1 VKIDRLIG
9 FVVLA
14 APRAPAK
21 LTWESFDLLLALGQQ
36 VAAFLEEER
45 ATRALL
51 ESRALIDY
59 SRRFSFV
66 IHDIKNVSGQLGLMI
81 SNMQKFG
88 EREEFRA
95 DMIRGM
101 ESATRKLGG
110 LVGRLRPEAPD
121 REAPEIVDVAQ
132 MIAEITRQLDST
144 EQPVRARIA
153 TDAARVRIVPS
164 DMHAILTHLVTNAI
178 EASEG
183 GDEVVIGLEC
193 DCGMAVIEVEDRG
206 SGMSAEYIRN
216 ELFVPLHSTKAQGHG
231 MGAFQ
236 ARELARAAGG
246 EIEVVSAVGRG
257 TSMRIVLPIIG
268 DFPSAEPV
276 KQAVAS

>member
-1 VKIDRLIG
+1 
-9 FVVLA
+9 A
-14 APRAPAK
+14 
-21 LTWESFDLLLALGQQ
+21 
-36 VAAFLEEER
+36 
-45 ATRALL
+45 
-51 ESRALIDY
+51 
-59 SRRFSFV
+59 
-66 IHDIKNVSGQLGLMI
+66 
-81 SNMQKFG
+81 NMQKFG